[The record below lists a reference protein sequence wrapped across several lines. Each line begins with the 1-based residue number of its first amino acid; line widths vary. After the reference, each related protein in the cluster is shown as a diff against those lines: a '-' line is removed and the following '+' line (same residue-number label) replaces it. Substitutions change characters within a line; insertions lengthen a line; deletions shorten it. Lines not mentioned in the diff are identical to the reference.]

1 MEMKKKGLNKK
12 FKMFM
17 IAILLFF
24 SFAYIAAI
32 SGYYESHVR
41 RDTRLTADAL
51 AEFERDVAEGNP
63 IDIRDYLE
71 GNIHDFR
78 NQYSRA
84 GYNIS
89 RGINSVLTEGLG
101 GAIDFFRMLFR

>member
-1 MEMKKKGLNKK
+1 MESKNKK
-12 FKMFM
+12 MNKRFK
-17 IAILLFF
+17 ILMYALLVFF

-51 AEFERDVAEGNP
+51 YQFERDIQEGLP
-63 IDIRDYLE
+63 IDLRNYLE
-71 GNIHDFR
+71 GNVNDFR
-78 NQYSRA
+78 NQYSRT

-89 RGINSVLTEGLG
+89 RGINSVLTEGLT
-101 GAIDFFRMLFR
+101 GALDFFRMLFR